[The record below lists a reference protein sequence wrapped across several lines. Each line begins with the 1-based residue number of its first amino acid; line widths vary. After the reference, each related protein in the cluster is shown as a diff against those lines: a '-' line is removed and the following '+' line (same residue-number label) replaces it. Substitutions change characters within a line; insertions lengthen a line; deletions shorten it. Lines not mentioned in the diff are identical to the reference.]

1 MGFFEF
7 FVRRP
12 VFATVMSLI
21 LILIGLVCYS
31 RLTVREYP
39 NIDEPIVSVSTEYLG
54 ASAEI
59 IETQVSQVL
68 ESSIAGIEGIETM
81 ISRSEPE
88 KSWITVRFRLGTDP
102 DVSASDVRDRVSRV
116 RSLLPEEIEEPVIA
130 KVEADA
136 QAIIYIAFTSDRHK
150 PIEISDYAD
159 RYVKDR
165 LQNLPGVAEV
175 RIFGERRYAMRIW
188 LDRGRLA
195 AYQLTTQDVEDA
207 LRQQN
212 VEVPSGRIE
221 SLDREFTVLSR
232 TGLITP
238 EQFERIVIKDADGF
252 PVRLRD
258 VAKVETGPQDERRI
272 TRFNGNHAVILG
284 IVKQAT
290 ANPLDVSIAM
300 REAMPELTRD
310 LPPGMNATIA
320 YDKSIFIDRSIEAVY
335 TTIAEA
341 VVLVV
346 IVIFFFLRT
355 VRATL
360 IPLVTIPV
368 SLIGAFALMFVLG
381 FSINTLTLLSMVL
394 AIGLVVDDAIVVLEN
409 IHRHIDNGMKPF
421 RAAIVGIK
429 EISSAVVA
437 MTLTLVAVYAPVAF
451 APGRTGAL
459 FAEFALT
466 LAGAVLVSGLVAVTL
481 SPMMCSRLLRSHE
494 KHGRLYEMFERGFQA
509 LNRSYSSLLA
519 ATLRGRPA
527 VVVVA
532 ILVAGASYFLFM
544 SLKSELA
551 PVEDRGVLFT
561 AGNAPE
567 GSTIDFTS
575 KYVANFESLLGRIPE
590 VQHYFAI
597 VGSRAVTELI
607 SFSQLTNW
615 EDRDQ
620 TQMEIL
626 SKLQPELGKVTG
638 VRAFGNNPGSF
649 GQSARDK
656 PVEFVIQTS
665 ESYQKLQEYVDKLL
679 AEAETFPGFI
689 NLDSDLRLNKPQIEV
704 DVDRERVADM
714 GAGVLIVGRTLETLL
729 GGRQVTRYNQNGEQY
744 DVIVQVAPDDRRTP
758 GDLSDI
764 YVRGH
769 KGAMV
774 QLSNLVRTH
783 ETVAPK
789 ELNRFN
795 QFRAATIT
803 GNIAAGYSLGEGLDF
818 LEAAAKRVLPS
829 TVRYDFNG
837 ESREFKEAGS
847 SLLFVF
853 ILALGFIF
861 LVLAAQFESFID
873 PLIIMLTVPLS
884 MTGALLAL
892 SLSGGTLN
900 IYSQIGLVTLIG
912 LISKH
917 GILIVEFANSLQE
930 QGKPMREAVI
940 EAAVLRLRP
949 ILMTTCAMVAG
960 AIPLAFAAGAGAE
973 SRQEIGWVIVGG
985 MTFGT
990 LLTLFVVPT
999 AYTLLARD
1007 RSKTGAAEREIPV
1020 REAAESVRPP
1030 NPGLGERR

>member
-7 FVRRP
+7 FIRRP

-21 LILIGLVCYS
+21 LILIGFVSYS

-39 NIDEPIVSVSTEYLG
+39 NIDEPIVSVRTDYLG

-59 IETQVSQVL
+59 IETQVTQVL

-81 ISRSEPE
+81 TSSSEPE
-88 KSWITVRFRLGTDP
+88 ESRITVRFRLGTDP
-102 DVSASDVRDRVSRV
+102 DVAASDVRDRVSRV
-116 RSLLPEEIEEPVIA
+116 RGRLPEEVEEPVIA

-136 QAIIYIAFTSDRHK
+136 QAIIFIAFTSDRHE
-150 PIEISDYAD
+150 PIQISDYAD
-159 RYVKDR
+159 RYVRDR
-165 LQNLPGVAEV
+165 LQNIPGVAEV
-175 RIFGERRYAMRIW
+175 RIFGERRYSMRVW
-188 LDRGRLA
+188 LDRARLA
-195 AYQLTTQDVEDA
+195 AYDLTVSEVEDA

-221 SLDREFTVLSR
+221 SMDREFTVLSR
-232 TGLITP
+232 TGLVTP
-238 EQFERIVIKDADGF
+238 EQFARIIVKDASGF
-252 PVRLRD
+252 QVRLGD

-272 TRFNGNHAVILG
+272 TRFKGEHSVILG

-290 ANPLDVSIAM
+290 ANPLDVSHAM
-300 REAMPELTRD
+300 REVMPELTRD
-310 LPPGMNATIA
+310 LPQGMNATIA

-341 VVLVV
+341 VSLVV

-355 VRATL
+355 VRATF

-368 SLIGAFALMFVLG
+368 SLIGAFALMDVLG

-409 IHRHIDNGMKPF
+409 IHRHIENGMKPF

-429 EISSAVVA
+429 EISTAVVA
-437 MTLTLVAVYAPVAF
+437 MTLTLAAVYAPVAF
-451 APGRTGAL
+451 APGRTGRL

-481 SPMMCSRLLRSHE
+481 SPMMCSRLLRAHE
-494 KHGRLYEMFERGFQA
+494 KHGRAYNLLERAFHN
-509 LNRSYSSLLA
+509 LNRGYSRSLA
-519 ATLRGRPA
+519 ATLRLRPA
-527 VVVVA
+527 VIAIAVVA
-532 ILVAGASYFLFM
+532 AGASYFLLG

-551 PVEDRGVLFT
+551 PIEDRGVLFT
-561 AGNAPE
+561 AGNAPQ
-567 GSTIDFTS
+567 GSTIDFTAR
-575 KYVANFESLLGRIPE
+575 YIEPFEAMLKGIPE
-590 VQHYFAI
+590 VQHYFVI

-607 SFSQLTNW
+607 SFSQLSPW
-615 EDRDQ
+615 EARER

-626 SKLQPELGKVTG
+626 DGIRPELAKVAG
-638 VRAFGNNPGSF
+638 VKAFGNNPGSF
-649 GQSARDK
+649 GQSARNK
-656 PVEFVIQTS
+656 PVEFVIQTG

-679 AEAETFPGFI
+679 EEAESFPGLI

-704 DVDRERVADM
+704 DVDRERVADT
-714 GAGVLIVGRTLETLL
+714 GAGVLTVGRTLETLL

-758 GDLSDI
+758 GDLNDI
-764 YVRGH
+764 YVRGRG
-769 KGAMV
+769 GAMV
-774 QLSNLVRTH
+774 QLSNLVRMK

-795 QFRAATIT
+795 QFRSATIT
-803 GNIAAGYSLGEGLDF
+803 GNVAPGYSLGQGLDF
-818 LEAAAKRVLPS
+818 LEAAAERVLPTS
-829 TVRYDFNG
+829 ARYDFNG

-847 SLLFVF
+847 SLVFVF
-853 ILALGFIF
+853 VLALGFIF

-892 SLSGGTLN
+892 NLTDGTLN

-917 GILIVEFANSLQE
+917 GILIVEFANQLQD
-930 QGKPMREAVI
+930 QGKPLREAVV

-960 AIPLAFAAGAGAE
+960 AIPLALAAGAGAQ

-990 LLTLFVVPT
+990 VLTLFVVPT

-1007 RSKTGAAEREIPV
+1007 RRKARSHDDEIELPKAAE
-1020 REAAESVRPP
+1020 
-1030 NPGLGERR
+1030 